1 MRSVVVVDDISSMV
15 NACYVGRVRYGG
27 LGVIS
32 VLKAQ
37 YTLFLVGCV

>member
-1 MRSVVVVDDISSMV
+1 MRSVVVVDEVLAMV

-27 LGVIS
+27 LGVTS

-37 YTLFLVGCV
+37 YTLFFVSCV